1 MVKVRKAIESL
12 YDDVCTITTREE
24 YEKENGSIGFR
35 DVIKVENE
43 PCHLSFGTKTSTKEG
58 DVAASVSQVVELFIR
73 PDLEIPPGSKITVTH
88 QGVTTDYTHSS
99 VSANYATHQEI
110 ILDLFERWS

>member
-1 MVKVRKAIESL
+1 MVRVRKAIESL

-24 YEKENGSIGFR
+24 FEKENGSIGFR

-43 PCHLSFGTKTSTKEG
+43 PCKISFGTKTSTKKGE
-58 DVAASVSQVVELFIR
+58 VAASVSQLVELFIR

-88 QGVTTDYTHSS
+88 QGVTTDYTKSG
-99 VSANYATHQEI
+99 VAATYATHQEI
-110 ILDLFERWS
+110 ILELFERWS